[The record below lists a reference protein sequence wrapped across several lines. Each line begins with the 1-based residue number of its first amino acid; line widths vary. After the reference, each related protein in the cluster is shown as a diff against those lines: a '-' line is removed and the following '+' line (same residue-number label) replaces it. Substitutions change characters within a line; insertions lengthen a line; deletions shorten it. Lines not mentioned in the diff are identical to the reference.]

1 MQEELSTPSATDP
14 IGSLEELLAE
24 ETLALV
30 RLDSEGVQSI
40 AQRKLRLCEELA
52 AKRDT
57 FAQSDKRRVERLQQ
71 RLRHNLILL
80 AHAREHV
87 QITVNLMTG
96 RPSTL
101 RPQEQLSPYP
111 VRLDLRG

>member
-1 MQEELSTPSATDP
+1 MQEDLSTPSATDT
-14 IGSLEELLAE
+14 IGSLEQLLAE
-24 ETLALV
+24 ETQALI

-40 AQRKLRLCEELA
+40 AQRKLKLCEELA
-52 AKRDT
+52 AARDA
-57 FAQSDKRRVERLQQ
+57 FAQSDRKRLDSLRQ

-101 RPQEQLSPYP
+101 GPQEQLSAGP